1 MQRKL
6 SLERTSFANYMDTI
20 KRLTLLTKD
29 KEKYMEKYTEN
40 LAVWSRLPEEDPTIT
55 NYFSELEILIPDEI

>member
-29 KEKYMEKYTEN
+29 KENYMEKYTEN
-40 LAVWSRLPEEDPTIT
+40 LGVWSRLPEEDPTIT